1 VAGNGF
7 TVTTAA
13 FNFDAEQ
20 PAAVFTYNVYDAL
33 AEGVTLKAVVVC
45 HVLLS
50 MLYDAPPL
58 ADAVNV
64 EDCPLQIAV
73 GLAVSDKSVGNT
85 FTVTTAA
92 FDCDAEH
99 PAGVF
104 TYNV

>member
-1 VAGNGF
+1 
-7 TVTTAA
+7 
-13 FNFDAEQ
+13 
-20 PAAVFTYNVYDAL
+20 L
-33 AEGVTLKAVVVC
+33 AEGVTLNAVEVC

-50 MLYDAPPL
+50 ILYDAPPV

-64 EDCPLQIAV
+64 EDWPLQIAV
-73 GLAVSDKSVGNT
+73 RLAVSDKSVGNT

-92 FDCDAEH
+92 FDFVAEH